1 MRRSSRSERCPT
13 GPHSVAEGDGITT
26 EERTPGRLRQIRE
39 RWTLAAQNGLAVAAA
54 CGLATLVSP
63 FVPAIFP
70 AKYSFDSTFI
80 QSIALN
86 VNLRRA
92 DQNYEAAAQFYR
104 FLHLENLPKLTAL
117 LTMAVFC
124 VSMALAVGRNRL
136 HAASV
141 PTLAAVYGSAVL
153 AAVYISP
160 YSKEAPVLLCV
171 VMMLV
176 ISRSRTY
183 AAIAMTMFMMLYAI
197 EFRLYWALVAA
208 VFVLQAAL
216 LRRGTIKLWRLVA
229 VVALG
234 MAIIAVLIEISHGKS
249 LVECRA
255 QLNHLREGSSNAVS
269 LISQY
274 VPGSSVFI
282 GYINSI
288 VTLVFVIFPV
298 PLVLLGSPQYLLS
311 AFYIALMT
319 VISVKAL
326 KSLSAERDMVLERRR
341 RRRFGRTTRCAA
353 STSQLP
359 SSSSSRCTS
368 RTTVRR

>member
-1 MRRSSRSERCPT
+1 MLADVGRDYRRDEAVEPIQASSHRPAQCGRGRRDHHGGT
-13 GPHSVAEGDGITT
+13 HSWPAAPNPGTLDAG
-26 EERTPGRLRQIRE
+26 RTD
-39 RWTLAAQNGLAVAAA
+39 GLAVAAA

-80 QSIALN
+80 QLIALN

-197 EFRLYWALVAA
+197 EFRAC
-208 VFVLQAAL
+208 
-216 LRRGTIKLWRLVA
+216 T
-229 VVALG
+229 
-234 MAIIAVLIEISHGKS
+234 
-249 LVECRA
+249 
-255 QLNHLREGSSNAVS
+255 
-269 LISQY
+269 
-274 VPGSSVFI
+274 
-282 GYINSI
+282 
-288 VTLVFVIFPV
+288 
-298 PLVLLGSPQYLLS
+298 
-311 AFYIALMT
+311 
-319 VISVKAL
+319 
-326 KSLSAERDMVLERRR
+326 
-341 RRRFGRTTRCAA
+341 GRW
-353 STSQLP
+353 
-359 SSSSSRCTS
+359 
-368 RTTVRR
+368 